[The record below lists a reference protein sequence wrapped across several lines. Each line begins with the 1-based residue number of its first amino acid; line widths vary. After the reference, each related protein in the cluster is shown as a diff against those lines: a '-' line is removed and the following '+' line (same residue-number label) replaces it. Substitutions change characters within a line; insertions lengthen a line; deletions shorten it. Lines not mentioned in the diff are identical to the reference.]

1 MAAPAARTTLGMKK
15 TTTMTSQ
22 DPDER
27 RAAMAA
33 RVHRLSDPLA
43 AMGQRSRGAQIRR
56 ERNARLALLII
67 TLSATVAITGTVAI
81 VAEQP
86 SGDDTAAVA
95 QQVPGQAVHI
105 RTKST

>member
-1 MAAPAARTTLGMKK
+1 MKK

-22 DPDER
+22 DPAER

-43 AMGQRSRGAQIRR
+43 AMGQRSPGTQIRR
-56 ERNARLALLII
+56 ERNARLALLVI
-67 TLSATVAITGTVAI
+67 TLSATVAITGTIATVADLT
-81 VAEQP
+81 
-86 SGDDTAAVA
+86 SGNDTAVAA
-95 QQVPGQAVHI
+95 QQVPGQQVETVHI